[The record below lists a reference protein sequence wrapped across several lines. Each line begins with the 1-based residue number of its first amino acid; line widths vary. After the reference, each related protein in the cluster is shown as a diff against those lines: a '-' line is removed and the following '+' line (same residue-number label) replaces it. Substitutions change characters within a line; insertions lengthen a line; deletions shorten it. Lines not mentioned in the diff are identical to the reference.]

1 MTLHIRQVH
10 EFSNYKVRFFEI
22 ITDAQNETTKHQENY
37 VLNINSVIEF
47 YITERFP
54 TNLIDIRKFFAVLTS
69 KIWRPIGSV
78 NVTFHDVLCFNC
90 EEMSGETKAP
100 KALIAT
106 DETGGWREQK
116 LDCQLWRIFGN
127 YQSGQFQQGVTDVM

>member
-1 MTLHIRQVH
+1 M
-10 EFSNYKVRFFEI
+10 
-22 ITDAQNETTKHQENY
+22 D
-37 VLNINSVIEF
+37 F
-47 YITERFP
+47 YIANKCP

-78 NVTFHDVLCFNC
+78 NVTFHVLCFNC
-90 EEMSGETKAP
+90 AEMSGEVKAP

-106 DETGGWREQK
+106 DESGGWRKQK
-116 LDCQLWRIFGN
+116 LDCQLWRVFDN